1 MLGLCVRVLF
11 LSVPVNPFLVDV
23 DVARKMSGLGDNF
36 EWTFKHGQY
45 VPEVAARGP
54 AMKHEI
60 VLRFQAANDLPSRE
74 RVAKAELDPAV
85 KAAVGLTRTRRAP
98 RTGASKKRKAAGSAA
113 GRGAGA
119 GAEASSGGVAT
130 AGASSGSSGS
140 ATSSGS
146 EGEGFL
152 DEEEKAEWMEA
163 SADGPPPP
171 AAPAEGPA
179 ARIDDNGKVFQ
190 GGKELGRVT
199 MLWRNP
205 TSPTMRV
212 YCKAHQCIKFIAA
225 KRNPYQSGAMKWL
238 LRGHACADKGAHI
251 AEFDRMVLQP

>member
-1 MLGLCVRVLF
+1 M
-11 LSVPVNPFLVDV
+11 
-23 DVARKMSGLGDNF
+23 
-36 EWTFKHGQY
+36 
-45 VPEVAARGP
+45 AARGP
-54 AMKHEI
+54 GMKEDI
-60 VLRFQAANDLPSRE
+60 ALRFRAAKYLPSRE
-74 RVAKAELDPAV
+74 RVAKEELDPAV
-85 KAAVGLTRTRRAP
+85 KAVVGLTRTRRAR

-171 AAPAEGPA
+171 AAPAEGPGL
-179 ARIDDNGKVFQ
+179 RIDDNGKVFQ

-199 MLWRNP
+199 NLWKNP
-205 TSPTMRV
+205 TCPTMMV
-212 YCKAHQCIKFIAA
+212 YCEAHQC
-225 KRNPYQSGAMKWL
+225 
-238 LRGHACADKGAHI
+238 
-251 AEFDRMVLQP
+251 